1 MHPQIL
7 RLIEEQEE
15 EKGEFSLLPSFTGS
29 LPNCC
34 LAGFPPPVS
43 VSARGN
49 FCDSLEKR
57 NVAELSKYL
66 TWQGMKGTMELTPES
81 VNYSL
86 STTLREYPNYCH
98 RKYMGICNEN
108 PFVGFISNELIL
120 LVSCSQLSSRLFK

>member
-15 EKGEFSLLPSFTGS
+15 EKGEFSLLLSFTGS

-34 LAGFPPPVS
+34 PAGFPPPVS
-43 VSARGN
+43 VSARRI
-49 FCDSLEKR
+49 FCNRLEKK

-81 VNYSL
+81 VNSSL
-86 STTLREYPNYCH
+86 STTRCEYPNCCH
-98 RKYMGICNEN
+98 RKYMRICNEN
-108 PFVGFISNELIL
+108 PFVGFI
-120 LVSCSQLSSRLFK
+120 K